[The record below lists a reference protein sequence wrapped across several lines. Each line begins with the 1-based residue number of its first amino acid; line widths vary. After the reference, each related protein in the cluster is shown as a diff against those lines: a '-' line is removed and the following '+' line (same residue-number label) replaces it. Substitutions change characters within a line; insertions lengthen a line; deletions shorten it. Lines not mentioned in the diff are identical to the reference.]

1 MVLKILIVK
10 SSDWLFAI
18 AIATVRFL
26 IGQGGDGD
34 SVSQN
39 SESATLMSQHAMN
52 IGCYTINLGTE
63 QGQRIHR
70 YSTFQWRRRFNI
82 FSLC

>member
-1 MVLKILIVK
+1 MIGCLLTTVK
-10 SSDWLFAI
+10 
-18 AIATVRFL
+18 FL
-26 IGQGGDGD
+26 MGQGGDGD

-70 YSTFQWRRRFNI
+70 YGAFQRKRRLNI
-82 FSLC
+82 YSLLDII

>member
-1 MVLKILIVK
+1 MMVLKILIFK
-10 SSDWLFAI
+10 SSDWLFTI
-18 AIATVRFL
+18 TTVRFL

-70 YSTFQWRRRFNI
+70 SAL
-82 FSLC
+82 FSGGEV